1 MDLIKMAREMGKEIQ
16 ATEAYKAYEAA
27 KKANDEDQSLQDGIN
42 EFNLKRMALNQEMQK
57 EEKDSAKL
65 QALNEELQE
74 IYTKVMGN
82 ENMMAYNIAKQDLD
96 DMMQK
101 INAILVMCVNGED
114 PDTCE
119 IPEHNCTGSCSTCGG
134 CH

>member
-27 KKANDEDQSLQDGIN
+27 KKANDEDEALQNGIN

-82 ENMMAYNIAKQDLD
+82 ENMMAYN
-96 DMMQK
+96 MQK

-119 IPEHNCTGSCSTCGG
+119 IPEHSCTGSCSTCGG

>member
-16 ATEAYKAYEAA
+16 ATDAYKAYEAA
-27 KKANDEDQSLQDGIN
+27 KKANDEDQSLQDGIS

-57 EEKDSAKL
+57 EEKDTAKL

-82 ENMMAYNIAKQDLD
+82 EHMMAYNIAKQDLD
-96 DMMQK
+96 DLMQK

-119 IPEHNCTGSCSTCGG
+119 IPEQGCTGSCSTCGG